1 MRRPFSGLDFRLVI
15 ARRTLVS
22 PVLVGR
28 DDLLDLAGR
37 RIAEVRSGD
46 GRFLLLAGEGGIGKT
61 RLLNA
66 IEDRAK
72 ASAFRVARGGTYPSD
87 RHVQGAV
94 LIDVAR
100 WLARSPDPDL
110 ADAGAA
116 LDRIIRAAPVDGA
129 GDAHRRR
136 RILALDASEVIVG
149 LAGSGPVL
157 LELEDLHWSD
167 DLTLQ
172 ILETV
177 ASRIGGT
184 PLLMVGTYRSD
195 ELFPRVPMR
204 EWRARLTGRRLA
216 EEVRLTRLTEAE
228 TATMT
233 SAILGSSL
241 PAARD
246 LVDAIQRRSDGIP
259 LHVEEILAL
268 HGDAVPAAEDT
279 RPSGLPASV
288 EDAIIGRIEARS
300 PEAIAVARAGAVIG
314 RSCDLALIAAV
325 TDRPMEELAAPL
337 AELADHFLLLPS
349 RVPGRYTFRHALIC
363 DVIYEH
369 IAEPERRRLHERT
382 AEAAADRTDLGGEA
396 FLAIQYERAG
406 RPAEAFT
413 TARSAAAAASAMSS
427 HREAHALYEIALRT
441 APGDLPAAERA
452 ELLAAYAASA
462 AATDDNA
469 AADAAFA
476 DARTAFLAA
485 GDPVRAAMLRA
496 PHVAVRHLL
505 GDDLKT
511 REAMLH
517 EGLAELDAVA
527 ARSAP
532 EQRRLDRPRAVLLA
546 AIAAANML
554 DRRLDVAIDVATE
567 ARRLAADAGDTTTE
581 RHATTTLAASFV
593 FAGRM
598 DEGWTLLARAVEDAK
613 AAKREADAS
622 RAYRMIGSSASV
634 LVEYDRAERWLREG
648 VDHAEAAETWNDR
661 HYMAAHLAHVFWAT
675 GRWDAARDLAS
686 HALADGRGGITTRIT
701 ALHVLGYVA
710 MGRGERDVARGYLDE
725 ARRLGEAMG
734 ELQRLS
740 PALWGLAE
748 VALTADDPS
757 LAADLA
763 ERGAAASAA
772 VDDAAYLYP
781 FVVTGTRAYL
791 ALGDPGKARD
801 WLERVAVPIERRGI
815 PGTLASL
822 DHGRGLVAAADG
834 STGLARTQL
843 VAAAAGWRDRRRVW
857 EGTWAQLDLA
867 RCHLRSNQRA
877 EAVRA
882 ASAARDAA
890 LGLPAPTIA
899 RAAEEII
906 GRRRATHDIDGW
918 APLSA
923 REFEVARL
931 VAQGR
936 TNPEIATELRISR
949 KTVSAHIE
957 HILAKLGVDRR
968 AGIAAWVGARP
979 VLHSRPHGDDREE

>member
-1 MRRPFSGLDFRLVI
+1 MHPPTSGLDFRVMI
-15 ARRTLVS
+15 ARRPLVS

-37 RIAEVRSGD
+37 RIAEVLAGD
-46 GRFLLLAGEGGIGKT
+46 GRFVLLAGEGGIGKT

-72 ASAFRVARGGTYPSD
+72 ASGFRVARGGTYPSD

-110 ADAGAA
+110 LEAGDA
-116 LDRIIRAAPVDGA
+116 LDRIIRAAPVDGT

-136 RILALDASEVIVG
+136 RILTLDASEVIAG

-184 PLLMVGTYRSD
+184 PLLIVGTYRSD

-216 EEVRLTRLTEAE
+216 EEVRLARLTNAD

-246 LVDAIQRRSDGIP
+246 LVDAVQTRSDGIP
-259 LHVEEILAL
+259 LHIEEILAL
-268 HGDAVPAAEDT
+268 HGAAVPAAEDT
-279 RPSGLPASV
+279 RPSGLPGSV

-300 PEAIAVARAGAVIG
+300 PDAIAVARAGAVIG

-325 TDRPMEELAAPL
+325 TDRPMDELAAPL

-349 RVPGRYTFRHALIC
+349 RVPGRYAFRHALIC

-406 RPAEAFT
+406 RPAEAFS

-441 APGDLPAAERA
+441 APTDLAPAERA
-452 ELLAAYAASA
+452 DLLAAFATSA

-469 AADAAFA
+469 GADRAFA
-476 DARTAFLAA
+476 DARAAFLAA
-485 GDPVRAAMLRA
+485 GDPVRAATLLA

-505 GDDLKT
+505 GDDLVT
-511 REAMLH
+511 REAMLQ
-517 EGLAELDAVA
+517 EGLAELGALGTAAGSDDA
-527 ARSAP
+527 
-532 EQRRLDRPRAVLLA
+532 RLHGPRAVLLA

-554 DRRLDVAIDVATE
+554 DRRLDVAIEVATE
-567 ARRLAADAGDTTTE
+567 ARRLAAAAGDATTE
-581 RHATTTLAASFV
+581 RHATTTLAACFV

-598 DEGWTLLARAVEDAK
+598 DEGWALLAGAVEEAK

-648 VDHAEAAETWNDR
+648 IDHAEAAETWNDR

-686 HALADGRGGITTRIT
+686 HALSDGRGGITTRIT
-701 ALHVLGYVA
+701 ALHVLGYVT
-710 MGRGERDVARGYLDE
+710 MGRGELDAAREHLDE
-725 ARRLGEAMG
+725 ARRLGESMG

-748 VALTADDPS
+748 VALAADDPA

-791 ALGDPGKARD
+791 ALGDPGAARD
-801 WLERVAVPIERRGI
+801 WLGRVAVPIERRGI

-822 DHGRGLVAAADG
+822 DHGRGLLAAADG
-834 STGLARTQL
+834 STGLARTLL
-843 VAAAAGWRDRRRVW
+843 VAAAAGWRDRRRAW
-857 EGTWAQLDLA
+857 EATWAQLDLA

-882 ASAARDAA
+882 ASVARDAA

-906 GRRRATHDIDGW
+906 GRRRSSDDVDGW

-936 TNPEIATELRISR
+936 TNPEIGAELRISR

-957 HILAKLGVDRR
+957 HILDKLSVDRR

>member
-1 MRRPFSGLDFRLVI
+1 
-15 ARRTLVS
+15 VS

-37 RIAEVRSGD
+37 RIAEVLAGD
-46 GRFLLLAGEGGIGKT
+46 GRFVLLAGEGGIGKT

-72 ASAFRVARGGTYPSD
+72 ASGFRVARGGTYPSD

-100 WLARSPDPDL
+100 WLGRSPDPDH

-116 LDRIIRAAPVDGA
+116 LDRIIRAAPVEGA

-136 RILALDASEVIVG
+136 RILTLDAVEVIVG
-149 LAGSGPVL
+149 LARSGPVL

-184 PLLMVGTYRSD
+184 PLLIVGTYRSD

-216 EEVRLTRLTEAE
+216 EEVRLARLTEAD

-241 PAARD
+241 PAPRD
-246 LVDAIQRRSDGIP
+246 LVDAIQTRSDGIP

-279 RPSGLPASV
+279 RPAGLPASV

-300 PEAIAVARAGAVIG
+300 PDAIAVARAGAVIG
-314 RSCDLALIAAV
+314 RSCDLALVAAV

-349 RVPGRYTFRHALIC
+349 RVPGRYAFRHALIC

-396 FLAIQYERAG
+396 FLAIHLERAG
-406 RPAEAFT
+406 RATEAFA
-413 TARSAAAAASAMSS
+413 TALSAARAASAMSS
-427 HREAHALYEIALRT
+427 HREALGLYEIALRT
-441 APGDLPAAERA
+441 VPPDLPPADRA
-452 ELLAAYAASA
+452 ELLAAYAATA
-462 AATDDNA
+462 AATDDNVV
-469 AADAAFA
+469 ADGAFA
-476 DARTAFLAA
+476 DARSAYLDA
-485 GDPVRAAMLRA
+485 GDRVRAATVLA

-505 GDDLKT
+505 GDDLAT
-511 REAMLH
+511 REATLRA
-517 EGLAELDAVA
+517 GLAELDAVEADGTVA
-527 ARSAP
+527 ATDLA
-532 EQRRLDRPRAVLLA
+532 RPRAQLLA
-546 AIAAANML
+546 AVAAANML
-554 DRRLDVAIDVATE
+554 DRRLDTGIEVASE
-567 ARRLAADAGDTTTE
+567 ARRLAALAGDAAVE
-581 RHATTTLAASFV
+581 RHATTTLGACFV

-598 DEGWTLLARAVEDAK
+598 DEGWSLLVGAVEEAK

-622 RAYRMIGSSASV
+622 RAYRMIGSCGSV
-634 LVEYDRAERWLREG
+634 LVEYDRAERWLRVG

-710 MGRGERDVARGYLDE
+710 LGRGELDVARAHLDD

-748 VALTADDPS
+748 VALAAGDPS

-791 ALGDPGKARD
+791 ALGDPGSARD
-801 WLERVAVPIERRGI
+801 WLGRVAIPIERRGI

-822 DHGRGLVAAADG
+822 DHGRGLLATAEA
-834 STGLARTQL
+834 STGLARTLL
-843 VAAAAGWRDRRRVW
+843 VAATAGWRDRRRVW

-882 ASAARDAA
+882 ASAARDVA
-890 LGLPAPTIA
+890 LGLPAPAIA
-899 RAAEEII
+899 RGAEEII
-906 GRRRATHDIDGW
+906 GRRRSTDHADGW

-923 REFEVARL
+923 REFEIARL

-936 TNPEIATELRISR
+936 TNPEIAIALGISR
-949 KTVSAHIE
+949 KTVAAHIE
-957 HILAKLGVDRR
+957 HILDKLGVERR

-979 VLHSRPHGDDREE
+979 VLHSRPHGEDREE

>member
-1 MRRPFSGLDFRLVI
+1 MITRRP
-15 ARRTLVS
+15 LVS

-28 DDLLDLAGR
+28 DELLDLAGR
-37 RIAEVRSGD
+37 RIAEVLEGD
-46 GRFLLLAGEGGIGKT
+46 GRFLLLAGEAGIGKT

-72 ASAFRVARGGTYPSD
+72 ASGFRVARGGAYPSD
-87 RHVQGAV
+87 RHVQGAI
-94 LIDVAR
+94 LIDTAR
-100 WLARSPDPDL
+100 WLGRSPDPDL
-110 ADAGAA
+110 AAAGAA
-116 LDRIIRAAPVDGA
+116 LDGVIRAAPVDGA

-136 RILALDASEVIVG
+136 RILTLDASEILASVG
-149 LAGSGPVL
+149 ASGPVL

-177 ASRIGGT
+177 AGRIQGT
-184 PLLMVGTYRSD
+184 PLLIVGTYRSD

-216 EEVRLTRLTEAE
+216 EEVRLTRLAEAE

-233 SAILGSSL
+233 SAILGSDL

-246 LVDAIQRRSDGIP
+246 LVAAVQTRSDGIP

-268 HGDAVPAAEDT
+268 HGDAVPPAEDT
-279 RPSGLPASV
+279 RPSRLPASV
-288 EDAIIGRIEARS
+288 EDAIIGRIEGRS

-314 RSCDLALIAAV
+314 RSCDLALLAAV
-325 TDRPMEELAAPL
+325 TDRPIEDLAAPL

-349 RVPGRYTFRHALIC
+349 RVPGRYVFRHALIC

-382 AEAAADRTDLGGEA
+382 AEAAADRSDLGGEA

-406 RPAEAFT
+406 RPEAAFT
-413 TARSAAAAASAMSS
+413 TARSAATAASALSS
-427 HREAHALYEIALRT
+427 HREAFALYEIALRT
-441 APGDLPAAERA
+441 APAGLPAAERA
-452 ELLAAYAASA
+452 ELLFAYATTA

-469 AADAAFA
+469 AADQAFSDARAAFV
-476 DARTAFLAA
+476 AA
-485 GDPVRAAMLRA
+485 GEPVRAATLRA
-496 PHVAVRHLL
+496 PHVDVRHLL
-505 GDDLKT
+505 GDDLRT
-511 REAMLH
+511 REQMLND
-517 EGLAELDAVA
+517 GLAELDAVERA
-527 ARSAP
+527 GSSTDG
-532 EQRRLDRPRAVLLA
+532 ELDRARAVLLA
-546 AIAAANML
+546 AVAAANML
-554 DRRLDVAIDVATE
+554 DRRLDVSIDLATE
-567 ARRLAADAGDTTTE
+567 ARRLATETGDVTTE
-581 RHATTTLAASFV
+581 RHAATTLGSSFV

-598 DEGWTLLARAVEDAK
+598 DEGWQLLAGAVEEAK
-613 AAKREADAS
+613 AGRREADAS

-648 VDHAEAAETWNDR
+648 IDHAEAAETWNDR
-661 HYMAAHLAHVFWAT
+661 HYMAAHLAHVLWAT
-675 GRWDAARDLAS
+675 GRWDTARDVAS

-710 MGRGERDVARGYLDE
+710 LGRGELDAARNHLDE
-725 ARRLGEAMG
+725 ARRLGEAMR

-748 VALTADDPS
+748 VALAADDP
-757 LAADLA
+757 ARAVDLA
-763 ERGAAASAA
+763 EGGATASAA

-791 ALGDPGKARD
+791 ALGDPGRARD
-801 WLERVAVPIERRGI
+801 WLERVAIPIERRGI

-822 DHGRGLVAAADG
+822 DHGRGLLAAADG
-834 STGLARTQL
+834 MTGVARTLL
-843 VAAAAGWRDRRRVW
+843 VAAAAGWRDRRRAW

-890 LGLPAPTIA
+890 LGLPAPMVA
-899 RAAEEII
+899 RGAEEII
-906 GRRRATHDIDGW
+906 GRRRSTDDLDGW

-936 TNPEIATELRISR
+936 TNPEIAAALRISR
-949 KTVSAHIE
+949 KTVSAHVE
-957 HILAKLGVDRR
+957 HILDKLGVERR